1 MSQSYD
7 VAIVGGGIHGT
18 GIAQA
23 AAAAG
28 YSTLLLE
35 KTDLAA
41 GTSSRSSKLIHGGLR
56 YLETWQFGLVAEC
69 LRERSLLLRLA
80 PDLVQLRD
88 FYIPIFA
95 QTRRPPWLVRIGLG
109 LYAVLGRFGP
119 GTRFSSVGRN
129 QWGSLDGLRTDD
141 LKAVL
146 KYSDAQTDDRLLT
159 RAVMA
164 SAQSLGAEL
173 AMPAQLF
180 SAIVGNRG
188 VTLRYRVDN
197 TETEAHAAVLI
208 NAAGP
213 WANEVLQMIEPAQS
227 LFPVVLVQGSHIV
240 VSHRFERG
248 MYYLESPRDGRA
260 VFVMPRNE
268 DTLVGTTEIP
278 FRGHP
283 DDVVTYPRE
292 RSYLAAVV
300 EHYFPALRGSL
311 AAKITG
317 ATAGLRVLP
326 AGKGHAFHRPR
337 ETILRTDDKK
347 HPRVLSIY
355 GGKLTAYRATA
366 EKVIEHLRPVLPQRQ
381 RRALT
386 RELSLVPPADHVD

>member
-1 MSQSYD
+1 MSRSFD
-7 VAIVGGGIHGT
+7 VAVVGGGIHGT

-41 GTSSRSSKLIHGGLR
+41 GTSSSSSKLIHGGLR

-69 LRERSLLLRLA
+69 LRERALLLRLA
-80 PDLVQLRD
+80 PDLVRLRD
-88 FYIPIFA
+88 FYIPVFT

-119 GTRFSSVGRN
+119 GTRFTSVGRN
-129 QWGSLDGLRTDD
+129 RWDRLDGLRTDD

-164 SAQSLGAEL
+164 SAQDLGAEL
-173 AMPAQLF
+173 AMPAHF
-180 SAIVGNRG
+180 NGATIGDAG
-188 VTLRYRVDN
+188 VTLRYRLDDSEV
-197 TETEAHAAVLI
+197 EAHAAVLI

-213 WANEVLQMIEPAQS
+213 WANEVLEMVEPVQS
-227 LFPVVLVQGSHIV
+227 LFPVALVQGSHIV
-240 VSHRFERG
+240 ISHRFERG
-248 MYYLESPRDGRA
+248 IYYLESPRDGRA
-260 VFVMPRNE
+260 VFVMPRDD

-292 RSYLAAVV
+292 RSYLASVV
-300 EHYFPALRGSL
+300 EHYFPALRGKV
-311 AAKITG
+311 ATKITG

-337 ETILRTDDKK
+337 ETILHADNAR

-366 EKVIEHLRPVLPQRQ
+366 EKVIEKLRPVLPERR
-381 RRALT
+381 RRAST
-386 RELSLVPPADHVD
+386 RELTLAPPADHAG